1 MGVQGPGA
9 TLGLKNCENKT
20 SRKPRVKSKAIAPV
34 NTNQPAPIKHHC
46 INVTYTN
53 ADQLKNKMNELTE
66 YIQHTETQSPTNYNC
81 N

>member
-20 SRKPRVKSKAIAPV
+20 SRKPRVKSKVPV
-34 NTNQPAPIKHHC
+34 NTHQHAPSKQHY

-53 ADQLKNKMNELTE
+53 ADQLKNKIIDPIYRNL
-66 YIQHTETQSPTNYNC
+66 PTKYSC